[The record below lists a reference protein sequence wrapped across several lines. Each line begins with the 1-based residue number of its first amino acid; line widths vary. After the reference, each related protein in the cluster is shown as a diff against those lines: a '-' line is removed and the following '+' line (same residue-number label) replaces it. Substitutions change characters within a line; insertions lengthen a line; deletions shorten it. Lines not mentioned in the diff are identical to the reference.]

1 MRHVNQDRPGFALQA
16 ALRGA
21 LLWLLAFGV
30 QAAPL
35 AKGHDKF
42 LGSAWSQPQ
51 ARGFVQLF
59 NKLTPE
65 NAGKWGEIEA
75 RRDHMDWRL
84 LDRAY
89 RTAKQHG
96 MRFHFHVLVWGN
108 QQPDW
113 LRTLPPAEQRAEIEE
128 WFGAV
133 AARYPD
139 LDYVEVV
146 NEPLHDP
153 PSKDDAGG
161 GNYLAAL
168 GGNGATG
175 WDWVLESFRL
185 ARRHFPRAHLL
196 INEYS
201 VTNTSADALRYRHII
216 TLLQRE
222 GLVDGIGIQ
231 GHAFST
237 TPEVPLVTQR
247 ANLDRLAA
255 TGLPIY
261 ITEFDLDGPDDA
273 TQLAA
278 YQRLFPLFWE
288 HPAVRG
294 MTLWGFR
301 PGLWRGPQGA
311 QLVDA
316 QGNERPALRWLRD
329 YLAAR
334 TVPRLTTDSNALD
347 CSAAAA
353 VCVQA
358 VAGALPLIRDG
369 RPARVVSDPGDH
381 PGVRRAAADLQAD
394 LIQVGGRAAADA
406 TPILAGTLGQSPRI
420 DRLIAARGIDVRVV
434 RGRWEAFLLTVVEQP
449 EPGVERALL
458 IVGSDPRGTIYGL
471 YELSRR
477 IGVSPWAWWAD
488 VPVPQQPQLHIA
500 PGRLLDAPTVKY
512 RGIFL
517 NDEEPALGGWVRA
530 TFGGFNQAF
539 HARLFP
545 LLLRLKGNLL
555 WPAMW
560 GKAFFDDDPGNA
572 QLASAHGVVIAT
584 THHEPMHRAHIE
596 WQRYGQGPWDYNRNP
611 EVLRQFWRQGIAR
624 MGRHESLVTLG
635 MRGDG
640 DEAMTAGTA
649 IDLLERIVTDQRR
662 ILTEVTGRPPDAT
675 PQVWALYKEVQDYY
689 DAGMQVPDDV
699 TLLFADDNWG
709 NLRRLPLPGAKARRG
724 GYGIYYHFDYVGGPR
739 NYKWLDTVQIER
751 TWEQLQ
757 LAHAHGVERMWI
769 VNVGDLKPIELPTQ
783 FFLDMAWNPAR
794 MDVAALGAYPQQWAA
809 QQFGRAHAEA
819 IAALR
824 TRYAQLAA
832 RRKPE
837 LLDQHTYSLL
847 HDDESQRVLAEWDAL
862 ENAVIHLG
870 AQLPP
875 AHQDAWYQLLEYPVR
890 ALANL
895 HHLYAALA
903 RNQLYAAQGRAS
915 ATAAAA
921 EVEARFARDAE
932 LARAYEQDVAHAKWI
947 HQMAQ
952 PRIGYT
958 RWQQPPQN
966 PLPPLLRPALPASAR
981 MGVAVA
987 GDPRGW
993 PLAGVDQPGSDAG
1006 RAMAQLPTQ
1015 DPFQTSP
1022 GWFEVYN
1029 QGSAT
1034 LSFQIRGAP
1043 HWLQVRPA
1051 AGELPAADQR
1061 ITLAVDWSK
1070 VPAGTTQ
1077 ATLSVQGSDG
1087 TRVDVCVPV
1096 FRPAA
1101 SAPPRAFIE
1110 SAGRVAIEAARHA
1123 QAVSAADV
1131 QWQTIP
1137 HLGRSSAGV
1146 HSVPS
1151 SAPPSTP
1158 GGAASPR
1165 LEYPVHLWHAGDRSL
1180 RVLLSPTLDYSGR
1193 GGLRFAVSVNDD
1205 APQVLTLKLD
1215 PTPGHPD
1222 FRAWEQAV
1230 SDSVQVATT
1239 TLRFARAG
1247 THTLTLWRI
1256 DPGLVFQRIELLR
1269 EDALAAPTYLGPPE
1283 SIRR

>member
-1 MRHVNQDRPGFALQA
+1 MKPDRPGSGAVLRA

-35 AKGHDKF
+35 AQAQDKF
-42 LGSAWSQPQ
+42 LGSAWSPPQ
-51 ARGFVQLF
+51 ARGFAQLF

-65 NAGKWGEIEA
+65 NAGKWGEVEA

-89 RTAKQHG
+89 RTAKQHR
-96 MRFHFHVLVWGN
+96 MPFHFHVLVWGN

-113 LRTLPPAEQRAEIEE
+113 LRALPPTEQRAEIEE
-128 WFGAV
+128 WFAAV

-161 GNYLAAL
+161 GNYVAAL
-168 GGNGATG
+168 GGSGVTG

-185 ARRHFPRAHLL
+185 ARRHFPRSRLL

-201 VTNTSADALRYRHII
+201 VTNTTADALRYRHII

-255 TGLPIY
+255 TGLPLY

-278 YQRLFPLFWE
+278 WQRLFPLFWE

-294 MTLWGFR
+294 VTLWGFR

-311 QLVDA
+311 HLVDD
-316 QGNERPALRWLRD
+316 QGHPRPALRWLRD
-329 YLAAR
+329 YLAGR
-334 TVPRLTTDSNALD
+334 TAPRRSTAADAAD
-347 CSAAAA
+347 CAAVAA
-353 VCVQA
+353 VCAQA

-369 RPARVVSDPGDH
+369 RPVQVFSDLLDH

-394 LIQVGGRAAADA
+394 LVRVGGQTVAAEAP
-406 TPILAGTLGQSPRI
+406 PILAGSLGHSPRI
-420 DRLIAARGIDVRVV
+420 DRLVAARGIDVSAI

-488 VPVPQQPQLHIA
+488 VPVPRRPQLHIA

-560 GKAFFDDDPGNA
+560 GKAFYDDDPGNA
-572 QLASAHGVVIAT
+572 QLASEYGVVIAT
-584 THHEPMHRAHIE
+584 THHEPMHRAHVE
-596 WQRYGQGPWDYNRNP
+596 WERYGHGPWDYTRNA
-611 EVLRQFWRQGIAR
+611 EVLRQFWRQGIER

-640 DEAMTAGTA
+640 DEAMTEGTA
-649 IDLLERIVTDQRR
+649 TALLERIVADQRH
-662 ILTEVTGRPPDAT
+662 ILSEVTGRPPDAT

-709 NLRRLPLPGAKARRG
+709 NLRRLPTVDAPLRRG

-794 MDVAALGAYPQQWAA
+794 MDLAALDAYPRQWAA
-809 QQFGRAHAEA
+809 QQFGREHAEA

-837 LLDQHTYSLL
+837 LLDQHSYSLV
-847 HDDESQRVLAEWDAL
+847 HDDESRRVLAEWDAL
-862 ENAVIHLG
+862 DSAVLHLG

-875 AHQDAWYQLLEYPVR
+875 GHQDAWYQLLEYPVR

-895 HHLYAALA
+895 HHLYVALG

-915 ATAAAA
+915 VAAAAA
-921 EVEARFARDAE
+921 EVETRFARDAE
-932 LARAYEQDVAHAKWI
+932 LARAYEQDVANAKWI

-952 PRIGYT
+952 PRIGYS
-958 RWQQPPQN
+958 RWQQPPRN
-966 PLPPLLRPALPASAR
+966 LLPALLRPALPATAR
-981 MGVAVA
+981 LGVAVA
-987 GDPRGW
+987 GDARGW
-993 PLAGVDQPGSDAG
+993 PLSGVDQSPSAAVGKVA
-1006 RAMAQLPTQ
+1006 RLPTQ
-1015 DPFQTSP
+1015 DPFQTTP
-1022 GWFEVYN
+1022 VWLEVYN

-1034 LSFQIRGAP
+1034 LAYQIRGAP
-1043 HWLQVRPA
+1043 RWLQVRPA
-1051 AGELPAADQR
+1051 AGDLHAEEQR
-1061 ITLAVDWSK
+1061 IALAVDWSR

-1077 ATLSVQGSDG
+1077 ATLTVQGSDG
-1087 TRVDVCVPV
+1087 TRVDVLVPV
-1096 FRPAA
+1096 FRPEIAA
-1101 SAPPRAFIE
+1101 PIEGFIE
-1110 SAGRVAIEAARHA
+1110 SAGRIAIEAAQHKHA
-1123 QAVSAADV
+1123 VGAGDV
-1131 QWQTIP
+1131 QWQTIA
-1137 HLGRSSAGV
+1137 HLGRGSAGV
-1146 HSVPS
+1146 HSVPPT
-1151 SAPPSTP
+1151 APPSNP
-1158 GGAASPR
+1158 GAGAAPR
-1165 LEYPVHLWHAGDRSL
+1165 LDYPVHLWQAGARTL
-1180 RVLLSPTLDYSGR
+1180 RVQLSPTLDYAGR
-1193 GGLRFAVSVNDD
+1193 GGLRFAVSVDESP
-1205 APQVLTLKLD
+1205 PQVLTLKLD

-1239 TLRFARAG
+1239 TLRFERAG
-1247 THTLTLWRI
+1247 SHTLKLWRI

-1269 EDALAAPTYLGPPE
+1269 EDAAVRPTYLGPPE